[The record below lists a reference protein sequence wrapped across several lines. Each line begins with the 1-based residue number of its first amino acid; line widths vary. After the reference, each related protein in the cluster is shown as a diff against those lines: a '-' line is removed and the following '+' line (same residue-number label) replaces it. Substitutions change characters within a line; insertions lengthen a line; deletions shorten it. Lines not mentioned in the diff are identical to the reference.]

1 MAELTL
7 AALKSANA
15 FTSKPVKQTVEW
27 NGHKFDVYVRP
38 LSFQTAMGDISSAAE
53 GGAHILACRIATSLC
68 DADGK
73 PIMTPYDVTGEVL
86 YSTLEKEGEVPVV
99 LAGNPEA
106 GPMDGELVKALLIT
120 INKVQNAGKIK
131 S

>member
-1 MAELTL
+1 MTQLTL
-7 AALKSANA
+7 EALKSANA
-15 FTSKPVKQTVEW
+15 FTAKPVKQTVEW
-27 NGHKFDVYVRP
+27 NGNTFDVYVRQ
-38 LSFQTAMGDISSAAE
+38 LSFQTAMGDISSASE

-68 DADGK
+68 DAEGK
-73 PIMTPYDVTGEVL
+73 AIMSPYDVTGEVI
-86 YSTLEKEGEVPVV
+86 YDEAGKVI
-99 LAGNPEA
+99 AGNPDA